1 MIFGIINAR
10 DINDNKT
17 FWKTV
22 KPIFSDKISHRDII
36 GLKKGGKKHN

>member
-22 KPIFSDKISHRDII
+22 KPAFTKQTTGMILS
-36 GLKKGGKKHN
+36 